1 MNKVDKVKKMKEIL
15 ADNLNYYI
23 DKSGKSQTDIA
34 RELDIPETT
43 MSNWTRG
50 NTYPRTDKLELLADY
65 FCIKRSDLTEER
77 NEVENYAEIDMSQ
90 TKRIPVLGAIACGE
104 AALIYES
111 VEGYTTEPVS
121 DLPSGSVFALRAK
134 GESMMPTIPDGA
146 LVIIREQAIVEN
158 GEIAAVLLNGD
169 TEATLKRIKRQG
181 DVLLLVPDNKDYD
194 IIIVDDN
201 NPARVIGKAISVKYK
216 L

>member
-1 MNKVDKVKKMKEIL
+1 MNIGERIKDARIKKDLTLLEVAERLGKTEATIQRYESGNIK
-15 ADNLNYYI
+15 NLKN
-23 DKSGKSQTDIA
+23 DI
-34 RELDIPETT
+34 I
-43 MSNWTRG
+43 
-50 NTYPRTDKLELLADY
+50 LELAQILNVSPAY
-65 FCIKRSDLTEER
+65 LMGWEKPA
-77 NEVENYAEIDMSQ
+77 NAYEVKPNFVKVPI
-90 TKRIPVLGAIACGE
+90 LGEIACGE
-104 AALIYES
+104 AALVYES
-111 VEGYTTEPVS
+111 VEGYTTEPIS

-134 GESMMPTIPDGA
+134 GESMLPTIPDGA
-146 LVIIREQAIVEN
+146 LVIIREQAVVEN

-201 NPARVIGKAISVKYK
+201 NPARIIGKAISVKYK

>member
-1 MNKVDKVKKMKEIL
+1 MNTSKQVIELIQGLRKENKISVEELAKRVGIAKSTLSRYENGQREFPINDVGKYAKVFNVTVEYLLGLPERPTNTIDIQPNFVK
-15 ADNLNYYI
+15 
-23 DKSGKSQTDIA
+23 
-34 RELDIPETT
+34 IP
-43 MSNWTRG
+43 
-50 NTYPRTDKLELLADY
+50 
-65 FCIKRSDLTEER
+65 I
-77 NEVENYAEIDMSQ
+77 
-90 TKRIPVLGAIACGE
+90 LGAIACGE
-104 AALIYES
+104 AALVYES
-111 VEGYTTEPVS
+111 VEGYTAEPIS

-134 GESMMPTIPDGA
+134 GESMLPTIPDGA
-146 LVIIREQAIVEN
+146 LVIIREQAVVEN

-201 NPARVIGKAISVKYK
+201 NPARIIGKAISVKYK